1 MNNHRQ
7 SLRKRPIIPQVV
19 CIGML
24 VWALN
29 PDNPY
34 GYYILLRIVL
44 SASCAYLVLRAADLD
59 KTPWLWILGVTAV
72 VYNPIIPVHL
82 TREIWS
88 VVNVATIVLLFVTFW
103 TLRNPS
109 KQKGE
114 GAK

>member
-1 MNNHRQ
+1 MTSHRP
-7 SLRKRPIIPQVV
+7 SLRKRPIAVQIV

-29 PDNPY
+29 PANPY

-44 SASCAYLVLRAADLD
+44 FASCAYLALRAVALD
-59 KTPWLWILGVTAV
+59 KTPWVWILGVTAV
-72 VYNPIIPVHL
+72 VYNPIIRVGL

-88 VVNVATIVLLFVTFW
+88 VVNVATIILLFVTFW

-109 KQKGE
+109 K
-114 GAK
+114 